1 MTISRPQV
9 DLNIEKLIVP
19 AAGGGVPIATGQFN
33 DRWAALLVCRA
44 RHYLRFRRFQKTLT
58 GALPALLELIDF
70 MVVLLMPKRGLWRT
84 RKKLIENS
92 TFATACLNRR
102 FGRWILVSPSR
113 FLRLR
118 RQARTSKPSAF
129 GVRPD
134 GMLMP
139 VGISNCT
146 AARHDLGKSSDG
158 MTFNIEIVR
167 PIRGTA

>member
-19 AAGGGVPIATGQFN
+19 AAGGGVPIATGRFN
-33 DRWAALLVCRA
+33 DRWPALLDFRA

-70 MVVLLMPKRGLWRT
+70 MVAFLMPKRGIWRT

-92 TFATACLNRR
+92 TFATACLNLG
-102 FGRWILVSPSR
+102 FGRGILVSPSR
-113 FLRLR
+113 FLGLR
-118 RQARTSKPSAF
+118 RQARISKPSAL

-134 GMLMP
+134 GMLVP
-139 VGISNCT
+139 VGTSNCSVT
-146 AARHDLGKSSDG
+146 RHDLGKSLDG
-158 MTFNIEIVR
+158 MTFYIEIVR
-167 PIRGTA
+167 PIRGSA